1 MVIPLPTLSFPFECE
16 SYAHQQTIKNTSH
29 MAKGKS
35 LCKLLKKIRVQIAEA
50 NGIDYAPRKCTF
62 EGDCKGTCPAC
73 ERELG
78 YLESQLSLKRNMGV
92 PIKIIGLSVALDYV
106 DVNGDMEPDSAD
118 NQIYSE
124 ESPDSFPSSQY
135 NGDEEE
141 DMEGD
146 IIIKKPDKEA
156 QFPGGNEFLKSFL
169 KKNVYYPQEAIE
181 KGIEGRVVVSFVV
194 DKHGHISNVE
204 VVQSADPLLDA
215 EAVRVVQSM
224 PKWIPAEKDGKA
236 VRSIFRLP
244 VRFKLSNESEN

>member
-1 MVIPLPTLSFPFECE
+1 
-16 SYAHQQTIKNTSH
+16 

-92 PIKIIGLSVALDYV
+92 PIKIIGLSVALASGV
-106 DVNGDMEPDSAD
+106 ACTPNPPETCPSKEISSDSLDEIDACGEIEIDSFD
-118 NQIYSE
+118 NQTDSKDSSDSDTSSIYI
-124 ESPDSFPSSQY
+124 D
-135 NGDEEE
+135 DEPE
-141 DMEGD
+141 EGD
-146 IIIKKPDKEA
+146 IVFKPDKEA

-224 PKWIPAEKDGKA
+224 PKWIPAEMDGKA
-236 VRSIFRLP
+236 VRSIFFLP
-244 VRFKLSNESEN
+244 VNFSLSNESEN

>member
-1 MVIPLPTLSFPFECE
+1 
-16 SYAHQQTIKNTSH
+16 

-35 LCKLLKKIRVQIAEA
+35 LCKLLKKIREQIAEA
-50 NGIDYAPRKCTF
+50 NGIDYSPRECTF

-73 ERELG
+73 EREVG

-92 PIKIIGLSVALDYV
+92 PIKIIGLSVALASGAACTSDLPKACPSDSVDYV
-106 DVNGDMEPDSAD
+106 DVTGDMEPDSAD

-224 PKWIPAEKDGKA
+224 PKWIPAEMDGKA